1 MQDIRHQHE
10 RQWLLRSG
18 KLMTKAMRA
27 SSFLILR
34 VSSSWLR
41 DKEQGRVQPVLS
53 SCRETVSPW
62 GYRAGDPSTSTDR
75 SLHSRAQNPQSYIE
89 PLEYGVKKWSKGR
102 KGTSAMPPSFQ
113 SGRNSDPTRQYRN
126 PQFTRTLFSGPLGN
140 MRKTWQGMVIF
151 ATLIVLMV
159 LWVYTYVK
167 IYWVI

>member
-1 MQDIRHQHE
+1 MTPQKWKTNDKSHE
-10 RQWLLRSG
+10 GLKLPHLTRFQLLAEGQGTRQSPAGSFVLQRNCFSLR
-18 KLMTKAMRA
+18 
-27 SSFLILR
+27 IQ
-34 VSSSWLR
+34 SWGS
-41 DKEQGRVQPVLS
+41 KHIN
-53 SCRETVSPW
+53 
-62 GYRAGDPSTSTDR
+62 R